1 VTSNNPKKGEEQ
13 MKDNKRQMKL
23 LAAVSMACIFFGM
36 ASMAQAADF
45 AVGGGVGIAPDYE
58 GSDDYEAVPIPFGA
72 AIFSNGMYVKLE
84 GLTVRSNLI
93 PSSWVE
99 WLRAGP
105 MYNYRA
111 SRSDVD
117 NSKVDDLQ
125 NVSDA
130 HELGALVG
138 FEYNKWFAFL
148 EYLADTGDAHD
159 GWLTTLK
166 GGYNWIISDAWALS
180 IGGHGTYASGD
191 YMSTY
196 FGIDGA
202 DSARSG
208 LSTYDADAGMKDIG
222 IDLGVNWG
230 FYDGWN
236 LRGIASISQLVGDAD
251 DDSPVTD
258 EGSETQFFGGV
269 LVVYE
274 F

>member
-1 VTSNNPKKGEEQ
+1 
-13 MKDNKRQMKL
+13 MKERKRRMTL
-23 LAAVSMACIFFGM
+23 LVAVSLVCLAAGLAFT
-36 ASMAQAADF
+36 AQAADYSI
-45 AVGGGVGIAPDYE
+45 GGGVGIAPDYE
-58 GSDDYEAVPIPFGA
+58 GSDDYVAVPIPFGQA
-72 AIFSNGMYVKLE
+72 KFSNGMYVQLQ

-93 PSSWVE
+93 PSSWVQ

-105 MYNYRA
+105 MYNYRS

-117 NSKVDDLQ
+117 NNQVDDMK

-130 HELGALVG
+130 HELGGLVG

-159 GWLTTLK
+159 GSLTTLK
-166 GGYNWIISDAWALS
+166 GGYNWVISDAWVFTT
-180 IGGHGTYASGD
+180 GGHVTYASDD

-196 FGIDGA
+196 FGVSSR

-208 LSTYDADAGMKDIG
+208 LDEYDADSSFKDIG
-222 IDLGVNWG
+222 LDLGVNWA
-230 FYDGWN
+230 FLDNWN

-269 LVVYE
+269 LVV
-274 F
+274 FKF